1 MFENI
6 ENLNKTASIA
16 VSAFG
21 VEGNAV
27 FVQISENATYFIC
40 QNNKPNIPLEYAD
53 LTTTLLRS
61 WKAKYNGY

>member
-21 VEGNAV
+21 VEGKAV
-27 FVQISENATYFIC
+27 FVQISENLF
-40 QNNKPNIPLEYAD
+40 QKMGNMSK
-53 LTTTLLRS
+53 
-61 WKAKYNGY
+61 K

>member
-21 VEGNAV
+21 VEANAV
-27 FVQISENATYFIC
+27 FVQIR
-40 QNNKPNIPLEYAD
+40 EYAD